1 MISLYRLLS
10 HLNND
15 IAQNTFRILG
25 KLGGNNRRILNE
37 PQQIKYDDEEF
48 QNEQEDEIYVQ
59 MFFENESKSINIP
72 LLKVRHR
79 CYMMRSRERVLR
91 NLKPVY

>member
-37 PQQIKYDDEEF
+37 PQQIKYDQDELF
-48 QNEQEDEIYVQ
+48 NEQQDDDIYVQ
-59 MFFENESKSINIP
+59 MFFEHESKSINIP
-72 LLKVRHR
+72 LLKV
-79 CYMMRSRERVLR
+79 
-91 NLKPVY
+91 

>member
-37 PQQIKYDDEEF
+37 PQQIKYDNEDF
-48 QNEQEDEIYVQ
+48 DNEQQNEIYVQ
-59 MFFENESKSINIP
+59 MSFENELKSIGIP
-72 LLKVRHR
+72 LLKVRKGSL
-79 CYMMRSRERVLR
+79 YQIGKFGS
-91 NLKPVY
+91 LK

>member
-37 PQQIKYDDEEF
+37 PQQIKYDNEYF
-48 QNEQEDEIYVQ
+48 QNEIYVQ

-72 LLKVRHR
+72 LLKVKTKIKIHFFFF
-79 CYMMRSRERVLR
+79 
-91 NLKPVY
+91 N

>member
-37 PQQIKYDDEEF
+37 PQQIKYDQNDESI
-48 QNEQEDEIYVQ
+48 NEQQEEIYVQ
-59 MFFENESKSINIP
+59 MFFENEAKAINIP
-72 LLKVRHR
+72 LLKVRR
-79 CYMMRSRERVLR
+79 I
-91 NLKPVY
+91 